1 MQGGA
6 FFCKQMFRKP
16 KHLLIYTSLNKHFP
30 TILHQITRERQRE
43 RVYKKIRIQKT
54 LTKHY
59 LIMRK
64 IGMTCLAGLFLLSM
78 STECMARQW
87 SLKDCID
94 YALANNIQLQKAKL
108 QEYSALEDVKQSQSA
123 LLPSLSLSTS
133 QNVSYNPW
141 PEQGSAMIAGNKVQA
156 SVDKVYYNGSYS
168 LSGNWTVWDGNKKQ
182 NTVKLNKLTAQ
193 QAQLD
198 SATTANNI
206 LEQIAQLYVQILY
219 SNEAISVT
227 KESLK
232 TSQTNEERG
241 KTMVSVGKMSK
252 ADLAQLTAQR
262 AQDEYSI
269 VEAESNLRNYKR
281 QLKQLLQI
289 ADNEE
294 FDVTIPSTTDEMAL
308 KEVPA
313 LNDVYTASL
322 EQRPEIKNA
331 KLGIESSDLSVK
343 IAKAGKMPSIGLNAG
358 LSTNTSSMS
367 NNAWGTQLKNNL
379 TFGGGVT
386 ISIPL
391 FDNRQTKTA
400 VNKAMIQKQSYLLD
414 LQDKQT
420 TLYSTVENYWLQAVT
435 NQNKFK
441 AAQVSTESAQASYEL
456 LSEQFKQGLKN
467 IVELMT
473 GKNHLLQAQQNEL
486 QSKYLAILNL
496 NMLEFYKTGEIK

>member
-1 MQGGA
+1 
-6 FFCKQMFRKP
+6 
-16 KHLLIYTSLNKHFP
+16 
-30 TILHQITRERQRE
+30 
-43 RVYKKIRIQKT
+43 
-54 LTKHY
+54 
-59 LIMRK
+59 
-64 IGMTCLAGLFLLSM
+64 MTCLAGLFLLSM

-182 NTVKLNKLTAQ
+182 NTMKLNKLTAQ

-473 GKNHLLQAQQNEL
+473 GKNNLLQAQQNEL

>member
-1 MQGGA
+1 M
-6 FFCKQMFRKP
+6 
-16 KHLLIYTSLNKHFP
+16 
-30 TILHQITRERQRE
+30 
-43 RVYKKIRIQKT
+43 
-54 LTKHY
+54 
-59 LIMRK
+59 
-64 IGMTCLAGLFLLSM
+64 AGLMLMSM
-78 STECMARQW
+78 PMECAARQW

-94 YALANNIQLQKAKL
+94 YALANNIQLQKAKVQQL
-108 QEYSALEDVKQSQSA
+108 SALEDIKQSQSA

-156 SVDKVYYNGSYS
+156 DVKKVYYNGSYS
-168 LSGNWTVWDGNKKQ
+168 LSGNWTVWNGGQNT
-182 NTVKLNKLTAQ
+182 NTVKLNKLAAE
-193 QAQLD
+193 QARLD
-198 SATTANNI
+198 SAVTANNV

-219 SNEAISVT
+219 SDEAISVT

-232 TSQTNEERG
+232 TSQANEERG

-262 AQDEYSI
+262 AEDEHSI

-289 ADNEE
+289 ADNDE
-294 FDVTIPSTTDEMAL
+294 FDVAIPSTTDEMAL

-313 LNDVYTASL
+313 MNDVYTAAL
-322 EQRPEIKNA
+322 AQRPEIQNA

-343 IAKAGKMPSIGLNAG
+343 IAKAGKMPTVSLNAG
-358 LSTNTSSMS
+358 LSTSTTSMS
-367 NNAWGTQLKNNL
+367 QNGWGNQMKNNF
-379 TFGGGVT
+379 TVGGGVSV
-386 ISIPL
+386 SIPL
-391 FDNRQTKTA
+391 FDNRKTKTS
-400 VNKAMIQKQSYLLD
+400 VNKAMLQKESYLLD

-441 AAQVSTESAQASYEL
+441 TARVSTESAQASYEL
-456 LSEQFKQGLKN
+456 LSEQFNLGLKN

-473 GKNHLLQAQQNEL
+473 GKTHLLQAQQNEL

-496 NMLEFYKTGEIK
+496 NMLDFYRTGEIK

>member
-1 MQGGA
+1 MA
-6 FFCKQMFRKP
+6 SM
-16 KHLLIYTSLNKHFP
+16 
-30 TILHQITRERQRE
+30 
-43 RVYKKIRIQKT
+43 
-54 LTKHY
+54 
-59 LIMRK
+59 
-64 IGMTCLAGLFLLSM
+64 AGFMLMSM
-78 STECMARQW
+78 PTECAARQW

-94 YALANNIQLQKAKL
+94 YALANNIQLQKAKVQQL
-108 QEYSALEDVKQSQSA
+108 SALEDIKQSQSA

-156 SVDKVYYNGSYS
+156 DVKKVYYNGSYS
-168 LSGNWTVWDGNKKQ
+168 LSGNWTVWNGGQNT
-182 NTVKLNKLTAQ
+182 NTVKLNKLAAE
-193 QAQLD
+193 QARLD
-198 SATTANNI
+198 SAVTANNV

-219 SNEAISVT
+219 SDEAISVT

-232 TSQTNEERG
+232 VSQTNEERG

-262 AQDEYSI
+262 ANDEYSI

-289 ADNEE
+289 ADNDE
-294 FDVTIPSTTDEMAL
+294 FDVAIPSTTDEMAL

-313 LNDVYTASL
+313 MNDVYTAAL
-322 EQRPEIKNA
+322 AQRPEIQNA

-343 IAKAGKMPSIGLNAG
+343 IAKAGKMPTVSLNAG
-358 LSTNTSSMS
+358 LSTSTTSMS
-367 NNAWGTQLKNNL
+367 QNGWGNQMKNNF
-379 TFGGGVT
+379 TVGGGVSV
-386 ISIPL
+386 SIPL
-391 FDNRQTKTA
+391 FDNRKTKTS
-400 VNKAMIQKQSYLLD
+400 VNKAMLQKESYLLD

-441 AAQVSTESAQASYEL
+441 AARVSTESAHASYEL
-456 LSEQFKQGLKN
+456 LSEQFNLGLKN

-473 GKNHLLQAQQNEL
+473 GKTHLLQAQQNEL

-496 NMLEFYKTGEIK
+496 NMLDFYRTGEIK

>member
-1 MQGGA
+1 MAG
-6 FFCKQMFRKP
+6 
-16 KHLLIYTSLNKHFP
+16 
-30 TILHQITRERQRE
+30 
-43 RVYKKIRIQKT
+43 
-54 LTKHY
+54 
-59 LIMRK
+59 IML
-64 IGMTCLAGLFLLSM
+64 MSM
-78 STECMARQW
+78 PTECAARQW

-94 YALANNIQLQKAKL
+94 YALANNIQLQKAKVQQL
-108 QEYSALEDVKQSQSA
+108 SALEDIKQSQSA

-156 SVDKVYYNGSYS
+156 DVKKVYYNGSYS
-168 LSGNWTVWDGNKKQ
+168 LSGNWTVWNGGQNT
-182 NTVKLNKLTAQ
+182 NTVKLNKLAAE
-193 QAQLD
+193 QARLD
-198 SATTANNI
+198 SAVTANNV

-219 SNEAISVT
+219 SDEAISVT

-232 TSQTNEERG
+232 TSQANEERG

-262 AQDEYSI
+262 AEDEYSI

-289 ADNEE
+289 ADNDE
-294 FDVTIPSTTDEMAL
+294 FDVAIPSTTDEMAL

-313 LNDVYTASL
+313 MNDVYTAAL
-322 EQRPEIKNA
+322 AQRPEIQNA

-343 IAKAGKMPSIGLNAG
+343 IAKAGKMPTVSLNAG
-358 LSTNTSSMS
+358 LSTSTTSMS
-367 NNAWGTQLKNNL
+367 QNGWGNQMKNNF
-379 TFGGGVT
+379 TVGGGVSV
-386 ISIPL
+386 SIPL
-391 FDNRQTKTA
+391 FDNRKTKTS
-400 VNKAMIQKQSYLLD
+400 VNKAMLQKESYLLD

-441 AAQVSTESAQASYEL
+441 AARVSTESAHASYEL
-456 LSEQFKQGLKN
+456 LSEQFNQGLKN

-473 GKNHLLQAQQNEL
+473 GKTNLLQAQQNEL

-496 NMLEFYKTGEIK
+496 NMLDFYRTGEIK

>member
-1 MQGGA
+1 MA
-6 FFCKQMFRKP
+6 SM
-16 KHLLIYTSLNKHFP
+16 
-30 TILHQITRERQRE
+30 
-43 RVYKKIRIQKT
+43 
-54 LTKHY
+54 
-59 LIMRK
+59 
-64 IGMTCLAGLFLLSM
+64 AGLMLVSM
-78 STECMARQW
+78 STECAARQW

-94 YALANNIQLQKAKL
+94 YALANNIQLQKAKVQQL
-108 QEYSALEDVKQSQSA
+108 SALEDIKQSQSA

-156 SVDKVYYNGSYS
+156 DVKKVYYNGSYS
-168 LSGNWTVWDGNKKQ
+168 LSGNWTVWNGGQNT
-182 NTVKLNKLTAQ
+182 NTVKLNKLAAE
-193 QAQLD
+193 QARLD
-198 SATTANNI
+198 SAVTANNV

-219 SNEAISVT
+219 SDEAISVT

-232 TSQTNEERG
+232 TSQANEERG

-262 AQDEYSI
+262 AEDEYSI

-289 ADNEE
+289 ADNDE
-294 FDVTIPSTTDEMAL
+294 FDVVIPSTTDEMAL
-308 KEVPA
+308 KDVPA
-313 LNDVYTASL
+313 LNDVYAASL
-322 EQRPEIKNA
+322 TQRPEIQNA

-343 IAKAGKMPSIGLNAG
+343 IAKAGKMPTVGLNAG
-358 LSTNTSSMS
+358 LSTSTTSMNS
-367 NNAWGTQLKNNL
+367 NGWGNQVKNNF
-379 TFGGGVT
+379 TVGGGVT
-386 ISIPL
+386 VSIPL
-391 FDNRQTKTA
+391 FDNRKTKTA
-400 VNKAMIQKQSYLLD
+400 VNKAMLQKENYMLD

-441 AAQVSTESAQASYEL
+441 AARVSTESAQASYEL
-456 LSEQFKQGLKN
+456 LSEQFNLGLKN

-473 GKNHLLQAQQNEL
+473 GKTHLLQAQQNEL

-496 NMLEFYKTGEIK
+496 NMLDFYRTGEIK

>member
-1 MQGGA
+1 MASMAG
-6 FFCKQMFRKP
+6 
-16 KHLLIYTSLNKHFP
+16 
-30 TILHQITRERQRE
+30 
-43 RVYKKIRIQKT
+43 
-54 LTKHY
+54 
-59 LIMRK
+59 IML
-64 IGMTCLAGLFLLSM
+64 MSM
-78 STECMARQW
+78 PTECAARQW

-94 YALANNIQLQKAKL
+94 YALANNIQLQKAKVQQL
-108 QEYSALEDVKQSQSA
+108 SALEDIKQSQSA

-156 SVDKVYYNGSYS
+156 DVKKVYYNGSYS
-168 LSGNWTVWDGNKKQ
+168 LSGNWTVWNGGQNT
-182 NTVKLNKLTAQ
+182 NTVKLNKLAAE
-193 QAQLD
+193 QARLD
-198 SATTANNI
+198 SAVTANNV

-219 SNEAISVT
+219 SDEAISVT

-232 TSQTNEERG
+232 VSQTNEERG

-262 AQDEYSI
+262 ANDEYSI

-289 ADNEE
+289 ADNDE
-294 FDVTIPSTTDEMAL
+294 FDVAIPSTTDEMAL

-313 LNDVYTASL
+313 MNDVYTAAL
-322 EQRPEIKNA
+322 AQRPEIQNA

-343 IAKAGKMPSIGLNAG
+343 IAKAGKMPTVSLNAG
-358 LSTNTSSMS
+358 LSTSTTSMS
-367 NNAWGTQLKNNL
+367 QNGWGNQMKNNF
-379 TFGGGVT
+379 TVGGGVSV
-386 ISIPL
+386 SIPL
-391 FDNRQTKTA
+391 FDNRKTKTS
-400 VNKAMIQKQSYLLD
+400 VNKAMLQKESYLLD

-420 TLYSTVENYWLQAVT
+420 TLYSTVENYWLQAVN

-441 AAQVSTESAQASYEL
+441 AARVSTESAQASYEL
-456 LSEQFKQGLKN
+456 LSEQFNQGLKN

-473 GKNHLLQAQQNEL
+473 GKTNLLQAQQNEL

-496 NMLEFYKTGEIK
+496 NMLDFYRTGEIK

>member
-1 MQGGA
+1 MA
-6 FFCKQMFRKP
+6 SM
-16 KHLLIYTSLNKHFP
+16 
-30 TILHQITRERQRE
+30 
-43 RVYKKIRIQKT
+43 
-54 LTKHY
+54 
-59 LIMRK
+59 
-64 IGMTCLAGLFLLSM
+64 AGLMLMSM
-78 STECMARQW
+78 PTECAARQW

-94 YALANNIQLQKAKL
+94 YALANNIQLQKAKVQQL
-108 QEYSALEDVKQSQSA
+108 SALEDIKQSQSA

-156 SVDKVYYNGSYS
+156 DVKKVYYNGSYS
-168 LSGNWTVWDGNKKQ
+168 LSGNWTVWNGGQNT
-182 NTVKLNKLTAQ
+182 NTVKLNKLAAE
-193 QAQLD
+193 QARLD
-198 SATTANNI
+198 SAVTANNV

-219 SNEAISVT
+219 SDEAISVT

-262 AQDEYSI
+262 ANDEYSI

-289 ADNEE
+289 ADNDE
-294 FDVTIPSTTDEMAL
+294 FDVVIPSTTDEMAL
-308 KEVPA
+308 KDVPA
-313 LNDVYTASL
+313 LNDVYAASL
-322 EQRPEIKNA
+322 TQRPEIQNA

-343 IAKAGKMPSIGLNAG
+343 IAKAGKMPTVGLNAG
-358 LSTNTSSMS
+358 LSTSTTSMNS
-367 NNAWGTQLKNNL
+367 NGWGNQVKNNF
-379 TFGGGVT
+379 TVGGGVT
-386 ISIPL
+386 VSIPL
-391 FDNRQTKTA
+391 FDNRKTKTA
-400 VNKAMIQKQSYLLD
+400 VNKAMLQKENYMLD

-441 AAQVSTESAQASYEL
+441 AARVSTESAQASYEL
-456 LSEQFKQGLKN
+456 LSEQFNLGLKN

-473 GKNHLLQAQQNEL
+473 GKTHLLQAQQNEL

-496 NMLEFYKTGEIK
+496 NMLDFYRTGEIK